1 MQVKVKNPFKVP
13 VLIVSRDLDCHRLQN
28 GVVCLEQGLLTMLGL
43 LKFVIE
49 LFFFEGEN
57 SVVFEFFGKGLI
69 DLYNDI
75 LWNIIYLKT

>member
-1 MQVKVKNPFKVP
+1 M
-13 VLIVSRDLDCHRLQN
+13 
-28 GVVCLEQGLLTMLGL
+28 VCLEQGLLTTLGL